1 MERIARHACVK
12 RRSDMLLALAMHAER
27 PVLAGAVLRQHGGRR
42 KPHYRKKMQQDRDS
56 RENPASIARAALKRL
71 AEEGVAPTPHHY
83 RRAYFAESAHGA
95 PLGSAALLQR
105 LSRLP
110 LAKSSAWPALRD
122 ALTRE
127 HWELA
132 LDLMAGMLLDA
143 PPARAEPPATAALGP
158 AMARFV
164 REWARSQIGVSH
176 LNKLQALQA
185 LEASAEPAELLATLQ
200 THTARWAVL
209 RERDAAPTE
218 DAAVAA
224 AEPWRRAWTDAV
236 RMAEHA
242 YAEQAQI
249 HAQAGALLRQ
259 AGEVETFN
267 DQLQAAARELWT
279 ACEHWETLTAQARA
293 RLLEVF
299 KLLLDNV
306 AELFEADHW
315 VQPQVSALRE
325 LLREPPDVPRI
336 EQAVGQLKDVL
347 FRQGV
352 LARAGDDARSIAREL
367 VEMVVRSLGNY
378 VEHSAR
384 YGDELEA
391 GLRDL
396 DASPDWS
403 RARDVVQG
411 ILANSRR
418 MLDDTR
424 QLRASFTEAQ
434 TRLEEA
440 HARTRALEDEL
451 QSVSEMLQLDPLT
464 GALNRR
470 GLEVAFER
478 ETSRAQRG
486 GDTLCVAMLD
496 LDHFKRVND
505 TYGHDLGDTVLRE
518 LVRVARGELRPS
530 DSIARMGGEEFMLI
544 LAGTTLD
551 QAAQTVARL
560 QLHFA
565 SMRFSHSHQPAGVQV
580 GFSAGLAEWTAGETL
595 ESIYARADHALLQA
609 KSGGRSRIELAA

>member
-1 MERIARHACVK
+1 
-12 RRSDMLLALAMHAER
+12 
-27 PVLAGAVLRQHGGRR
+27 
-42 KPHYRKKMQQDRDS
+42 MQQDRDS
-56 RENPASIARAALKRL
+56 RENPATIARAALKRL
-71 AEEGVAPTPHHY
+71 AEEGVAPTPQHY
-83 RRAYFAESAHGA
+83 RKAYFAESPH
-95 PLGSAALLQR
+95 GSALGGGALLQR

-110 LAKSSAWPALRD
+110 LAKSPAWPPLRD
-122 ALTRE
+122 ALGSE
-127 HWELA
+127 HWEMA
-132 LDLMAGMLLDA
+132 LDLMAGMLLETTPVRAA
-143 PPARAEPPATAALGP
+143 PALGP
-158 AMARFV
+158 AIARFV
-164 REWARSQIGVSH
+164 REWARSQVGVSH
-176 LNKLQALQA
+176 LHKLQALQA
-185 LEASAEPAELLATLQ
+185 LEASADPVELLKTLQ
-200 THTARWAVL
+200 DHTARWAVL
-209 RERDAAPTE
+209 RERDSAQSE
-218 DAAVAA
+218 GAVAAA

-242 YAEQAQI
+242 YAEQGQI
-249 HAQAGALLRQ
+249 HAQAEALLRQ
-259 AGEVETFN
+259 AGEVESFT
-267 DQLQAAARELWT
+267 DAIQAAARDLWS
-279 ACEHWETLTAQARA
+279 ACEHWELLSAQARV

-315 VQPQVSALRE
+315 VQPQVTALRE
-325 LLREPPDVPRI
+325 LLRDPPDVQRI

-367 VEMVVRSLGNY
+367 VEMVVRSLGAY
-378 VEHSAR
+378 VENSAR

-403 RARDVVQG
+403 RARGVVQG

-424 QLRASFTEAQ
+424 QLRTSFTEAQ
-434 TRLEEA
+434 ARLEEA

-451 QSVSEMLQLDPLT
+451 QSVSELLQLDPLT

-470 GLEVAFER
+470 GLEVAFAR
-478 ETSRAQRG
+478 EAARVQRN

-505 TYGHDLGDTVLRE
+505 SYGHDLGDTVLRE

-530 DSIARMGGEEFMLI
+530 DAVARMGGEEFMLI
-544 LAGTTLD
+544 LPGATLD
-551 QAAQTVARL
+551 HAAQTIARL

-565 SMRFSHSHQPAGVQV
+565 SLRFSHSHQPAGVQV
-580 GFSAGLAEWTAGETL
+580 GFSAGIAAWRAGESL
-595 ESIYARADHALLQA
+595 DAVYGRADRALLQA
-609 KSGGRSRIELAA
+609 KSAGRGRIELAA

>member
-1 MERIARHACVK
+1 
-12 RRSDMLLALAMHAER
+12 
-27 PVLAGAVLRQHGGRR
+27 
-42 KPHYRKKMQQDRDS
+42 MQQDRDS

-580 GFSAGLAEWTAGETL
+580 GFSAGLAEWSAGETL
-595 ESIYARADHALLQA
+595 ESVYARADRALLQA

>member
-1 MERIARHACVK
+1 
-12 RRSDMLLALAMHAER
+12 
-27 PVLAGAVLRQHGGRR
+27 
-42 KPHYRKKMQQDRDS
+42 MQQDRDN
-56 RENPASIARAALKRL
+56 RENPATIARAALKRL
-71 AEEGVAPTPHHY
+71 AEEGVAPTPQHY
-83 RRAYFAESAHGA
+83 RRAYFAESSQGA
-95 PLGSAALLQR
+95 ALGGGALLQR

-110 LAKSSAWPALRD
+110 LAKSTAWPALRD
-122 ALTRE
+122 ALNHE
-127 HWELA
+127 HWEMA
-132 LDLMAGMLLDA
+132 LDLMAGMLLETTPVRAA
-143 PPARAEPPATAALGP
+143 PALGP
-158 AMARFV
+158 AIARFV
-164 REWARSQIGVSH
+164 REWARSQVGVSH
-176 LNKLQALQA
+176 LHKLQALQA
-185 LEASAEPAELLATLQ
+185 LEASADPAELLATLQ
-200 THTARWAVL
+200 EHTARWAVL
-209 RERDAAPTE
+209 RERDAAQTE
-218 DAAVAA
+218 DAAAAA

-259 AGEVETFN
+259 ASEVEAFTEPM
-267 DQLQAAARELWT
+267 QAAARELWA
-279 ACEHWETLTAQARA
+279 ACEHWETLTAQART

-306 AELFEADHW
+306 AELFDADHW
-315 VQPQVSALRE
+315 VQPQVTALRE
-325 LLREPPDVPRI
+325 LLREPPDVARI

-367 VEMVVRSLGNY
+367 VEMVVRSLGAY
-378 VEHSAR
+378 VENSAR
-384 YGDELEA
+384 YGDQLEA

-411 ILANSRR
+411 ILANSRS
-418 MLDDTR
+418 MLDETR

-451 QSVSEMLQLDPLT
+451 QSVSELLQLDPLT

-470 GLEVAFER
+470 GLEVAFGR
-478 ETSRAQRG
+478 EAARAQRN
-486 GDTLCVAMLD
+486 GDSLCVAMID

-505 TYGHDLGDTVLRE
+505 SYGHDLGDTVLRE
-518 LVRVARGELRPS
+518 LVRVARAELRPT
-530 DSIARMGGEEFMLI
+530 DAVARMGGEEFMLI
-544 LAGTTLD
+544 LSGTALD
-551 QAAQTVARL
+551 QAAQTLARL

-565 SMRFSHSHQPAGVQV
+565 SMRFSHSHKPAGVQV
-580 GFSAGLAEWTAGETL
+580 GFSAGLAAWVTGESL
-595 ESIYARADHALLQA
+595 ESVYGRADRALLQA
-609 KSGGRSRIELAA
+609 KSGGRGRIELAA